1 METNE
6 IRGAVSR
13 TVENAASNVH
23 GAINKASD
31 AARPAVDHLTSG
43 AHHAMDSLAKAA
55 SQVARTLD
63 TRSSQLMDA
72 QSRLT
77 ESCSSLVREKPIRSL
92 GIAVAVGFVLSWL
105 LRHRP
110 SQN

>member
-1 METNE
+1 MESNE

-13 TVENAASNVH
+13 TLENTASNVH
-23 GAINKASD
+23 GAINKATD
-31 AARPAVDHLTSG
+31 VARPAVDHLASG

-55 SQVARTLD
+55 SQVAKTLD
-63 TRSSQLMDA
+63 TRGSQLMDA

-77 ESCSSLVREKPIRSL
+77 ENCSSMVREKPIRTL
-92 GIAVAVGFVLSWL
+92 GIAVAVGFLLSWL

-110 SQN
+110 NQN

>member
-13 TVENAASNVH
+13 TVENATSNMH

-31 AARPAVDHLTSG
+31 AARPAVDHLASG
-43 AHHAMDSLAKAA
+43 AHHAMDSLARAA
-55 SQVARTLD
+55 TQAARTLD
-63 TRSSQLMDA
+63 TRSGQLMDA
-72 QSRLT
+72 QSRLV
-77 ESCSSLVREKPIRSL
+77 ENCSDMVREKPIRTL

-105 LRHRP
+105 LRQRP
-110 SQN
+110 RQN